1 MFEQPA
7 GHWRQ
12 VVSALLFAVLFFT
25 ATFVLSAAAAWALRS
40 LTASPLAL
48 NAVSLFVGA
57 GAVTALLLRAPPA
70 RPWSAL
76 GLGPDFARPLLL
88 GLALGAGS
96 CALIV
101 AAMQAAG
108 WASWT
113 PIDPSAIRFDWR
125 GSVGTGLLL
134 LAVGAAGEELF
145 VRGYLL
151 QQLGRALTP
160 SAAVAVTSAAFA
172 LLHAANPGAT
182 WQAVANTAL
191 YGGVFGLAVLWRR
204 SLWVS
209 IGVHYSWN
217 CAEALL
223 GANVSGITIRLTELN
238 LEPTGAAWLTGG
250 AYGPEAGAAGT
261 AGAVLIAAV
270 LWRLPRR
277 EGTPLLL
284 WELET
289 QTDAG
294 DARCERPDCR

>member
-1 MFEQPA
+1 MFEKPA

-160 SAAVAVTSAAFA
+160 LGRGRSDLRGVCAAACGESRRYLAGGREYGALRRRFRPRGSVAAVV
-172 LLHAANPGAT
+172 
-182 WQAVANTAL
+182 V
-191 YGGVFGLAVLWRR
+191 GVPWR
-204 SLWVS
+204 
-209 IGVHYSWN
+209 
-217 CAEALL
+217 
-223 GANVSGITIRLTELN
+223 T
-238 LEPTGAAWLTGG
+238 
-250 AYGPEAGAAGT
+250 
-261 AGAVLIAAV
+261 
-270 LWRLPRR
+270 
-277 EGTPLLL
+277 LLL
-284 WELET
+284 ELRGSVAWR
-289 QTDAG
+289 QRFG
-294 DARCERPDCR
+294 HYN